1 MLLATCHDRS
11 SGWTKVEKLD
21 ELSDLRQESG
31 NLLWAETNV
40 ATLSDQDIALISE
53 EFELPRLAVEDA
65 VEARSRPKMEPFGE
79 LLFLVMHQLDEVSS
93 QLEAVQISGFVGPQF
108 VLVFHAGAERTLE
121 EAKARWK
128 DLDKTEDHPS
138 WLLHTLIDVI
148 VDDYQA
154 IADRL
159 EDRMETLEELV
170 LEDPQAEVSRQ
181 LYGMKQQL
189 SRLRRYVGPG
199 SRLLERALDP
209 GTPHQPFS
217 QDTALMFRDI
227 RDHLLR
233 INDQIRNIDDLAQ
246 AVIDLTRAEQAAVL
260 NENSRRLS
268 AWAAIFGAA
277 TVIAGVYGMNFRLYP
292 KDGTSFGFWFA
303 MALIVAS
310 TVGLYMYFKRRKWL

>member
-11 SGWTKVEKLD
+11 SGWNKVENLD
-21 ELSDLRQESG
+21 DLSDLRQKSG

-40 ATLSDQDIALISE
+40 NTLSDDDIALISE
-53 EFELPRLAVEDA
+53 EFALPLMAVEDA

-79 LLFLVMHQLDEVSS
+79 VLFLVMHQLDEVNG
-93 QLEAVQISGFVGPQF
+93 QLEAAQISGFVGSQF
-108 VLVFHAGAERTLE
+108 VLVFHAGAERTLD
-121 EAKARWK
+121 EAKKRWK
-128 DLDKTEDHPS
+128 TLDKGEETES
-138 WLLHTLIDVI
+138 WLLHTLVDVI
-148 VDDYQA
+148 VDDYQEV
-154 IADRL
+154 ADRL
-159 EDRMETLEELV
+159 EDKMETLEELV

-199 SRLLERALDP
+199 GRLLERAIDP
-209 GTPHQPFS
+209 GSPHQPFS
-217 QDTALMFRDI
+217 HETALTFRDI

-277 TVIAGVYGMNFRLYP
+277 TVIAGIYGMNFDLYP
-292 KDGTSFGFWFA
+292 GDKTRFGFWFA
-303 MALIVAS
+303 MALIVVSSA
-310 TVGLYMYFKRRKWL
+310 GLYLFFKRRKWL